1 MHTEWTLDDEDAS
14 AAIAVIK
21 VELVRRGKPG
31 VIVVV
36 DSHGETIAVLRQ
48 KGAAFS
54 GVQIAANKAYT
65 AVRLRRPSGELGR
78 TVRHPEFGYDIS
90 YFSDPRYVGFGG
102 GMPVIKDGA
111 FAGAIGVSGLTQ
123 AEDDELAQ
131 MGVAAILARC
141 VNFEL

>member
-1 MHTEWTLDDEDAS
+1 MLTELTLDDEDAL

-21 VELVRRGKPG
+21 AELLKRGKPG
-31 VIVVV
+31 VVAVV
-36 DSHGETIAVLRQ
+36 DSHGETIALLRQ
-48 KGAAFS
+48 KGAAYS
-54 GVQIAANKAYT
+54 GVLISANKAYT

-102 GMPVIKDGA
+102 GMPVVKDGA
-111 FAGAIGVSGLTQ
+111 FVGAVGVSGLTQ

-131 MGVAAILARC
+131 MGVAAILAR
-141 VNFEL
+141 

>member
-1 MHTEWTLDDEDAS
+1 MLTELTLDDEDAL

-21 VELVRRGKPG
+21 AELLKRGKPG
-31 VIVVV
+31 VVAVV
-36 DSHGETIAVLRQ
+36 DSHGETIALLRQ
-48 KGAAFS
+48 KGAAYS
-54 GVQIAANKAYT
+54 GVLISANKAYT

-102 GMPVIKDGA
+102 GMPVVKDGA
-111 FAGAIGVSGLTQ
+111 FAGAVGVSGLTQ

-131 MGVAAILARC
+131 MGVAAILAR
-141 VNFEL
+141 